1 MNFPSEGL
9 TPGPPEETVVRMY
22 ETSGKLKVI
31 SDIQSFASGFTKRE
45 FVVTTAHD
53 KYPQDLKFEVVKDK
67 CSLLDSFQVGQEV
80 QVNFDIRGNEYN
92 GKYFVNL
99 SCWKLQAADGSSSA
113 PARSQGGAA
122 SQSATSG
129 EPDISDFRNDDDF
142 DDDVP
147 F

>member
-1 MNFPSEGL
+1 
-9 TPGPPEETVVRMY
+9 MY

-99 SCWKLQAADGSSSA
+99 SCWKLQSADGSSSA
-113 PARSQGGAA
+113 PARSQSGAGN
-122 SQSATSG
+122 QPATSG
-129 EPDISDFRNDDDF
+129 EPDISDLRNDDDF
-142 DDDVP
+142 DDEVP

>member
-1 MNFPSEGL
+1 MYEAVGKIKLINEVQTFPS
-9 TPGPPEETVVRMY
+9 
-22 ETSGKLKVI
+22 
-31 SDIQSFASGFTKRE
+31 GFMKRE

-67 CSLLDSFQVGQEV
+67 CAMLDSFEPGQDV
-80 QVNFDIRGNEYN
+80 TVAFDVRGNEYN

-99 SCWKLQAADGSSSA
+99 SCWKIQA
-113 PARSQGGAA
+113 GGATGE
-122 SQSATSG
+122 SPSNTSSRKQSSG
-129 EPDISDFRNDDDF
+129 SPEPSMSDLRNDVDF

>member
-1 MNFPSEGL
+1 MIGE
-9 TPGPPEETVVRMY
+9 V
-22 ETSGKLKVI
+22 
-31 SDIQSFASGFTKRE
+31 QSFASGFTKRE
-45 FVVTTAHD
+45 FVVTTAND

-67 CSLLDSFQVGQEV
+67 CAMLDGFKTGQEV

-99 SCWKLQAADGSSSA
+99 SCWKLQTADGGA
-113 PARSQGGAA
+113 PPARSGPATA
-122 SQSATSG
+122 SSTPSSGSAG
-129 EPDISDFRNDDDF
+129 EPSMGDLRDDDDF